1 MAVCVHPTGGEKSDK
16 GNVEER
22 IHKKPASHTLRWPTT
37 KMSGRCVGEKLGLNI
52 FEPRYRLMVR
62 RCMEG
67 NRRFGMATLRAGNHL
82 NEAATECEITECQ
95 PQPDGC
101 DARTSPHGLVLS
113 MWLPLFL
120 LCFLDQWLDFRLGRT
135 LSMSRLGHCAHL
147 LLGWIARC
155 H

>member
-1 MAVCVHPTGGEKSDK
+1 MR
-16 GNVEER
+16 VELS
-22 IHKKPASHTLRWPTT
+22 PCTPPC
-37 KMSGRCVGEKLGLNI
+37 RCVACPDAADADACGRRAGEKLGLNI

-101 DARTSPHGLVLS
+101 GMP
-113 MWLPLFL
+113 
-120 LCFLDQWLDFRLGRT
+120 
-135 LSMSRLGHCAHL
+135 
-147 LLGWIARC
+147 IAQVYLRC
-155 H
+155 QR